1 MRFQYSYVLL
11 VPHTIQATAA
21 GIRTVC
27 ARTPTCATRRK
38 RSTGK
43 PNLLVAATCIA
54 VGLCSS
60 APRDAILEVVGAAA
74 LRGDRSDHGESAEE
88 NECDVHHDRREK
100 FLWSGFDENCEQ
112 RGARS
117 LPTDARNLV
126 LSHAVIKS
134 SLGLLLSVSEVL
146 ARVSEHSGAVEKCHR
161 KILLRNISSVRS

>member
-1 MRFQYSYVLL
+1 MRILCIVQAMRFQHLYVLL
-11 VPHTIQATAA
+11 VPHAIQATTAC
-21 GIRTVC
+21 IRTVC
-27 ARTPTCATRRK
+27 ACTPACATRRK

-88 NECDVHHDRREK
+88 NECDAHHDRREK

-112 RGARS
+112 
-117 LPTDARNLV
+117 
-126 LSHAVIKS
+126 
-134 SLGLLLSVSEVL
+134 EVL
-146 ARVSEHSGAVEKCHR
+146 DLCLPMPELLFSPMQSSTHLWAFYYQFTSERTLWGS
-161 KILLRNISSVRS
+161 

>member
-1 MRFQYSYVLL
+1 MRILCIVQAMRFQHLYVLL
-11 VPHTIQATAA
+11 VPHAIQATTAC
-21 GIRTVC
+21 IRTVC
-27 ARTPTCATRRK
+27 ACTPACATRRK

-60 APRDAILEVVGAAA
+60 APRNAILEVVGAAA

-88 NECDVHHDRREK
+88 NECDAHHDRREK

-117 LPTDARNLV
+117 LPTTDARNLV
-126 LSHAVIKS
+126 LSHAVINS
-134 SLGLLLSVSEVL
+134 SLGLLLSVYE
-146 ARVSEHSGAVEKCHR
+146 
-161 KILLRNISSVRS
+161 